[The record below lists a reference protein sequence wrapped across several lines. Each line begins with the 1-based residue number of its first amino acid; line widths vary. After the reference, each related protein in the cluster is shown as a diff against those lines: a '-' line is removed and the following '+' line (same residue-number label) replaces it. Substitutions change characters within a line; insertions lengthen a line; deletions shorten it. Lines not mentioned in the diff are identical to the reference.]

1 MLWKTFLAV
10 FAVATSFGFWP
21 QGGAQ
26 KQTELPAYLV
36 GVFRGTNLYRR
47 ASVTLTISGT
57 GRVDLAMGAARYSGE
72 YKKDTLE
79 MKEGPDWRVRYVTD
93 GVIDLTSTQDRRDV
107 VRLRRSDRGS
117 IAIGGDIRVISPRER
132 DRIPSGAVRIE
143 GTTGFADVFIEV
155 LKDGKSL
162 NRGSVPVRSGRF
174 EKIVNLKPGDYE
186 LIVRGHREKGP
197 DSERRFSFTV
207 IGEQGNLDVHSPR
220 NGDRLNAG
228 DILFEGS
235 TRADSVQI
243 EVLRGRDRVWFENTR
258 VRDGRFSSRITLG
271 AGGYEARL
279 SAREDGRTVANRTI
293 RFQVERR

>member
-10 FAVATSFGFWP
+10 FAVAAGFGFWP
-21 QGGAQ
+21 QGGTQ
-26 KQTELPAYLV
+26 KQQELPADLV

-57 GRVDLAMGAARYSGE
+57 GRVDLAMGSARYSGE
-72 YKKDTLE
+72 YAKQKLN
-79 MKEGPDWRVRYVTD
+79 MNEGPDWNVRLVTD
-93 GVIDLTSTQDRRDV
+93 GVIDLTNTQDRRDV
-107 VRLRRSDRGS
+107 VRLKRSDRRP

-132 DRIPSGAVRIE
+132 ERVPSGPVRIE
-143 GTTGFADVFIEV
+143 GTTGFADVFVEV

-162 NRGSVPVRSGRF
+162 SRGSVPVRSRRF

-197 DSERRFSFTV
+197 DSERRSSFTV
-207 IGEQGNLDVHSPR
+207 VGEKGNLDVRSPR

-235 TRADSVQI
+235 ARADSVQI

-258 VRDGRFSSRITLG
+258 IRGDRFSSRITLG
-271 AGGYEARL
+271 YGSYEARF
-279 SAREDGRTVANRTI
+279 SALDDGRVVANRTI